1 MKCDVVFLQCTNKCL
16 LHCFYRTRLGMQPC
30 SQSLNDWLLNTDRH
44 LEERGRGRRSFL
56 LFFWHKSVWMSS
68 EAHQTIP
75 DFYFYFHLCC
85 CPSSSFWN
93 VTVLQVWGPTEWLQG
108 RLNTYTCRLPKN
120 HQIVP
125 ALEIGLLL
133 LPSISFSVES
143 KEDRQPQKK
152 PERAFSATS
161 VGDLKRTIFK

>member
-1 MKCDVVFLQCTNKCL
+1 MTDCWTQIGILRSGDVGGGAPQSPF
-16 LHCFYRTRLGMQPC
+16 C
-30 SQSLNDWLLNTDRH
+30 SSLC
-44 LEERGRGRRSFL
+44 FL